1 MSPRAAPWLGGL
13 GYVARSVARS
23 AGVDVRGGPSAPAA
37 ILALSGFIPTV
48 EGFDVDLRDRAGL
61 PVAIGHGTQDPVIS
75 VDFARDAHRRLER
88 AGLAV
93 LYRESPLPHTIDP
106 HFVAVLQNWIRDATT
121 ARTGHA

>member
-1 MSPRAAPWLGGL
+1 
-13 GYVARSVARS
+13 
-23 AGVDVRGGPSAPAA
+23 
-37 ILALSGFIPTV
+37 
-48 EGFDVDLRDRAGL
+48 
-61 PVAIGHGTQDPVIS
+61 VIS
-75 VDFARDAHRRLER
+75 VDFARDAHRRLEQ

>member
-1 MSPRAAPWLGGL
+1 MCAADHRP
-13 GYVARSVARS
+13 
-23 AGVDVRGGPSAPAA
+23 PSPAA

-48 EGFDVDLRDRAGL
+48 EGSDVDLRDRAGL
-61 PVAIGHGTQDPVIS
+61 PVAIGHGTQDAVIS
-75 VDFARDAHRRLER
+75 VDFARDAHRRLEQAR
-88 AGLAV
+88 LAV

>member
-1 MSPRAAPWLGGL
+1 M
-13 GYVARSVARS
+13 
-23 AGVDVRGGPSAPAA
+23 RGGPSAPPPAA

-61 PVAIGHGTQDPVIS
+61 PVAIGHGTQDAVIS
-75 VDFARDAHRRLER
+75 VDFARDAHRRLEQ